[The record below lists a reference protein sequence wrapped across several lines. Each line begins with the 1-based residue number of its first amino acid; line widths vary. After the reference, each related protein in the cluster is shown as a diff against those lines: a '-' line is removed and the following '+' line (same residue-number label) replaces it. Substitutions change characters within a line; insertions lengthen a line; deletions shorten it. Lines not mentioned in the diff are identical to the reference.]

1 MADID
6 ALIDCEDDT
15 APKSAKSAAKSAVKS
30 VSFAELDPV
39 PESTAVENTPEECF
53 HMDTSDD

>member
-6 ALIDCEDDT
+6 ALIDCD
-15 APKSAKSAAKSAVKS
+15 AAFVSPKSDKSNKSAKS
-30 VSFAELDPV
+30 VSFAEVDPV
-39 PESTAVENTPEECF
+39 PESTAVETTQEECF